1 MKRVAILLG
10 LLAFLGAGLLAAQPK
25 TEERTLPAQ
34 KAETAQAPT
43 LTQPLPGQPYSYNP
57 EGRRDPFKNLMAGRD
72 VKEKTGAEG
81 LMELSVADMTLIGII
96 KYRGKLSAI
105 VTGPQG
111 FPFNMKVGDAF
122 ADGYVLSIGE
132 NQVVFRQTKERGL
145 PLMRPRDIVKEIN
158 PEEG

>member
-10 LLAFLGAGLLAAQPK
+10 LLVFLGAGLAAAQPK
-25 TEERTLPAQ
+25 TEEKAAPAQ
-34 KAETAQAPT
+34 KTEAAQAVVQAPAG
-43 LTQPLPGQPYSYNP
+43 PPGSYNP

-81 LMELSVADMTLIGII
+81 LMQLSVADMTLIGIL
-96 KYRGKLSAI
+96 KYRGKLTAI

-122 ADGYVLSIGE
+122 ADGYVLSVGE

-158 PEEG
+158 PEER

>member
-1 MKRVAILLG
+1 MKRVAILFT
-10 LLAFLGAGLLAAQPK
+10 LLAFLGAGVLAAQPK
-25 TEERTLPAQ
+25 TGEKALPAP
-34 KAETAQAPT
+34 KTEVAQ
-43 LTQPLPGQPYSYNP
+43 TQAVTPPATGQLSSYNP

-81 LMELSVADMTLIGII
+81 LMQLSVGDMTLIGLL
-96 KYRGKLSAI
+96 KYRGKLTAI

-158 PEEG
+158 PEER

>member
-1 MKRVAILLG
+1 MKRVAILFT
-10 LLAFLGAGLLAAQPK
+10 LLAFLGAGVLAAQPK
-25 TEERTLPAQ
+25 TGEKALPAP
-34 KAETAQAPT
+34 KTEAAQ
-43 LTQPLPGQPYSYNP
+43 TQAVPQPAPGQPASYNP

-72 VKEKTGAEG
+72 VKEKSGAEG
-81 LMELSVADMTLIGII
+81 LMQLSVGDMTLIGIL
-96 KYRGKLSAI
+96 KYRGKLTAI

-158 PEEG
+158 PEER

>member
-1 MKRVAILLG
+1 MKRVAILLS
-10 LLAFLGAGLLAAQPK
+10 LLAFLGAGVAAAQPK
-25 TEERTLPAQ
+25 TEEKAPPAQ
-34 KAETAQAPT
+34 KPEAAGAQAAAQPT
-43 LTQPLPGQPYSYNP
+43 LGPLTTYNP

-72 VKEKTGAEG
+72 VKERTGAEG
-81 LMELSVADMTLIGII
+81 LMQLSVADMTLIGII
-96 KYRGKLSAI
+96 KFRGKLSAI

-158 PEEG
+158 VEER

>member
-1 MKRVAILLG
+1 MKRVAILLS
-10 LLAFLGAGLLAAQPK
+10 LLVLFGTGILAAQPK
-25 TEERTLPAQ
+25 TEEKAPPAQ
-34 KAETAQAPT
+34 SSVAAQA
-43 LTQPLPGQPYSYNP
+43 QPGVQPIPGQPASYNP

-81 LMELSVADMTLIGII
+81 LMQLSVSDMTLIGII
-96 KYRGKLSAI
+96 KFRGKLTAI

-132 NQVVFRQTKERGL
+132 SQVVFRQTKERGL

-158 PEEG
+158 VEER